1 MMKKIIAATLALTLS
16 MSMGN
21 FVYAA
26 KDESADIKATYQAG
40 KENTDTVYS
49 VDVKWGSLEYTYS
62 SGVTKSWDPTT
73 LKYKETSGTSS
84 WTCQK
89 GADQIT
95 VTNNSNADI
104 TASLA
109 YAETGS
115 NITGTFTNSK
125 IGLKSAEGTKVGESP
140 SETTTL
146 SLKGALSNTT
156 AEKQEIGN
164 VTVTISDYVSTTYS
178 NYKWDGNGSI
188 SWGFLKTT
196 LTDGVYTV
204 EKECPGNNYSA
215 SLFCIYNSEDS
226 QERYVINDGDIKAE
240 GIYSLKKV
248 TSGYGSY
255 GVSLPSTMAL
265 NGKTIRLTVDLRD
278 ENNPTLTVKVI

>member
-21 FVYAA
+21 LVYAVE
-26 KDESADIKATYQAG
+26 DQSADIKATYQAG
-40 KENTDTVYS
+40 KEITDTVYS

-84 WTCQK
+84 WTCQE
-89 GADQIT
+89 GADKIT

-109 YAETGS
+109 YDRTDS

-125 IGLKSAEGTKVGESP
+125 IGLKSAEGTNVGESP

-146 SLKGALSNTT
+146 SLKGALSDTT
-156 AEKQEIGN
+156 AEKKEIGN
-164 VTVTISDYVSTTYS
+164 VTVTISDYVGTSS
-178 NYKWDGNGSI
+178 NYKWDGNGNI

-204 EKECPGNNYSA
+204 EKECTNNNYSA
-215 SLFCIYNSEDS
+215 SLFCIYNREDS
-226 QERYVINDGDIKAE
+226 KERYVINDGTIKAE
-240 GIYSLKKV
+240 GTYSLKKV

-265 NGKTIRLTVDLRD
+265 KGKTIRFTVDLRD

>member
-1 MMKKIIAATLALTLS
+1 MKKKIIAATLALTLS

-26 KDESADIKATYQAG
+26 EDSSADIKATYQAG

-84 WTCQK
+84 WTCQD

-109 YAETGS
+109 YGKTDN

-125 IGLKSAEGTKVGESP
+125 IGLKSAEGTNVGESP

-146 SLKGALSNTT
+146 SLKGALSDTT
-156 AEKQEIGN
+156 AEKKEIGN
-164 VTVTISDYVSTTYS
+164 VTVTISDYVGTSS
-178 NYKWDGNGSI
+178 NYKWDGNGNI
-188 SWGFLKTT
+188 SWGFLNI
-196 LTDGVYTV
+196 DRW
-204 EKECPGNNYSA
+204 
-215 SLFCIYNSEDS
+215 CIHCR
-226 QERYVINDGDIKAE
+226 ERMSRE
-240 GIYSLKKV
+240 
-248 TSGYGSY
+248 
-255 GVSLPSTMAL
+255 
-265 NGKTIRLTVDLRD
+265 
-278 ENNPTLTVKVI
+278 

>member
-21 FVYAA
+21 FVYAT
-26 KDESADIKATYQAG
+26 DNNSADIKATYQAG
-40 KENTDTVYS
+40 KENTATVYS
-49 VDVKWGSLEYTYS
+49 VDVEWGSLEYTYS
-62 SGVTKSWDPTT
+62 SGVTRSWDPTT
-73 LKYKETSGTSS
+73 LKYKEASGTSS
-84 WTCQK
+84 WTCQD

-109 YAETGS
+109 YAKTDS
-115 NITGTFTNSK
+115 NITGTFSNSK
-125 IGLKSAEGTKVGESP
+125 IGLKSAEGTNVGESP
-140 SETTTL
+140 SGTTTL
-146 SLKGALSNTT
+146 SLKGALSDTT

-164 VTVTISDYVSTTYS
+164 VTVTISDYIGESS

-188 SWGFLKTT
+188 SWGYLNTT

-204 EKECPGNNYSA
+204 EKKCTQNNYSA
-215 SLFCIYNSEDS
+215 SIFYIYNSGNR
-226 QERYVINDGDIKAE
+226 QEHYVIKDETIRAE
-240 GIYSLKKV
+240 GTYSLQKV
-248 TSGYGSY
+248 NGGNGNY
-255 GVSLPSTMAL
+255 GVSLPSSMAL

-278 ENNPTLTVKVI
+278 GNNPTLTVKVI

>member
-21 FVYAA
+21 FVYAV
-26 KDESADIKATYQAG
+26 DDSSANIIATYQAG

-49 VDVKWGSLEYTYS
+49 VDLKWGSLEYTYS
-62 SGVTKSWDPTT
+62 SGVTRSWDPTT

-84 WTCQK
+84 WTCQD

-109 YAETGS
+109 YAGTES
-115 NITGTFTNSK
+115 NITGTFSNSK
-125 IGLKSAEGTKVGESP
+125 IGLKSAEGTNAGEGP
-140 SETTTL
+140 SGTTTL
-146 SLKGALSNTT
+146 SLNGVLSDTT
-156 AEKQEIGN
+156 AQKKEIGN
-164 VTVTISDYVSTTYS
+164 VTVTISDYIGKSS
-178 NYKWDGNGSI
+178 NYKWDGNGNI
-188 SWGFLKTT
+188 SWGYLNTT

-204 EKECPGNNYSA
+204 EKNCTQNNYSA
-215 SLFCIYNSEDS
+215 GIFYIYNTGNR
-226 QERYVINDGDIKAE
+226 QERYVIKDGDIKAE
-240 GIYSLKKV
+240 GTYSLQKV
-248 TSGYGSY
+248 DSGNGKY
-255 GVSLPSTMAL
+255 GVSLPSL

-278 ENNPTLTVKVI
+278 ESNPTLTVKVI

>member
-21 FVYAA
+21 LVYAVED
-26 KDESADIKATYQAG
+26 KSAEIKATYQAG

-62 SGVTKSWDPTT
+62 SSVTKSWDPTT

-84 WTCQK
+84 WTCQE

-109 YAETGS
+109 YDKIDS

-125 IGLKSAEGTKVGESP
+125 IGLKSAEGTNVGESP

-146 SLKGALSNTT
+146 SLKGALSDTT
-156 AEKQEIGN
+156 AAKEEIGN
-164 VTVTISDYVSTTYS
+164 VTVTISDYIGKSS
-178 NYKWDGNGSI
+178 NYKWDGNGNI
-188 SWGFLKTT
+188 SWGYLNTT

-204 EKECPGNNYSA
+204 EKNCTQNKYSA
-215 SLFCIYNSEDS
+215 GIFYIYNTGNR
-226 QERYVINDGDIKAE
+226 QERYVIKDGDIKAE
-240 GIYSLKKV
+240 GTYSLQKV
-248 TSGYGSY
+248 DSGNGKY

-278 ENNPTLTVKVI
+278 ESNPTLTVKVI

>member
-1 MMKKIIAATLALTLS
+1 MMKKMIAATLALTLS

-21 FVYAA
+21 LVYAVED
-26 KDESADIKATYQAG
+26 KTADIKATYQAG
-40 KENTDTVYS
+40 KESTDTVYS
-49 VDVKWGSLEYTYS
+49 VDVNWGSLEYTYS

-84 WTCQK
+84 WTCQE

-109 YAETGS
+109 YAGTES
-115 NITGTFTNSK
+115 NITGTFSKSK
-125 IGLKSAEGTKVGESP
+125 IGLKSAEGTNVGESP

-146 SLKGALSNTT
+146 SLKGALSDTT
-156 AEKQEIGN
+156 ALKKEIGN
-164 VTVTISDYVSTTYS
+164 VTVTISDYVGTSS
-178 NYKWDGNGSI
+178 NYKWDGNGNI

-204 EKECPGNNYSA
+204 EKECTNNNYSA
-215 SLFCIYNSEDS
+215 SLFCIYNREDS
-226 QERYVINDGDIKAE
+226 QERYVINDGTIKAE
-240 GIYSLKKV
+240 GTYSLKKV

>member
-1 MMKKIIAATLALTLS
+1 MMKKMIAATLALTLS

-21 FVYAA
+21 LVYAVED
-26 KDESADIKATYQAG
+26 KSADIKATYQAG

-84 WTCQK
+84 WTCQE

-109 YAETGS
+109 NGKTDS

-125 IGLKSAEGTKVGESP
+125 IGLKSAEGTNVGESP

-146 SLKGALSNTT
+146 SLKGALSDTA
-156 AEKQEIGN
+156 AEKKEIGK
-164 VTVTISDYVSTTYS
+164 VTVTISDYVGTLS
-178 NYKWDGNGSI
+178 NYMWDGNGSI
-188 SWGFLKTT
+188 SWGFLNTT

-204 EKECPGNNYSA
+204 EKECTADNYSA
-215 SLFCIYNSEDS
+215 SVFYIYNRENR
-226 QERYVINDGDIKAE
+226 QEQYVIKDGTIKTE
-240 GIYSLKKV
+240 GTYSLKKV
-248 TSGYGSY
+248 NSEDGSY

-265 NGKTIRLTVDLRD
+265 KGKTIRLTVDLRD

>member
-1 MMKKIIAATLALTLS
+1 MKKKIIAATLALTLS

-26 KDESADIKATYQAG
+26 EDSSADIKATYQAG

-84 WTCQK
+84 WTCQD

-125 IGLKSAEGTKVGESP
+125 IGLKSAEGTNVGESP
-140 SETTTL
+140 SGTTTL
-146 SLKGALSNTT
+146 SLNGALSDT
-156 AEKQEIGN
+156 AAKKKEIGQ
-164 VTVTISDYVSTTYS
+164 VTVTISDYIGTYS
-178 NYKWDGNGSI
+178 NYKWNGNGSI
-188 SWGFLKTT
+188 DWRFLYTT
-196 LTDGVYTV
+196 MTDDVYTV
-204 EKECPGNNYSA
+204 EKKCTQNNYGA
-215 SLFCIYNSEDS
+215 SIFYIYNKNDNA
-226 QERYVINDGDIKAE
+226 ERYIIKDGTITAE
-240 GIYSLKKV
+240 GTYALQKV
-248 TSGYGSY
+248 NSGQGSY
-255 GVSLPSTMAL
+255 GISLPSSMDL

>member
-26 KDESADIKATYQAG
+26 EDESADIKATYQAG

-62 SGVTKSWDPTT
+62 SGVKKSWNPTT

-84 WTCQK
+84 WTCQE

-109 YAETGS
+109 YDRTDS

-125 IGLKSAEGTKVGESP
+125 IGLKSAEGTSVGESP
-140 SETTTL
+140 SATTIL
-146 SLKGALSNTT
+146 SLKGALSDTT
-156 AEKQEIGN
+156 AEKKEIGN
-164 VTVTISDYVSTTYS
+164 VTVTISDYVGTRSD
-178 NYKWDGNGSI
+178 YKWNGNGGI
-188 SWGFLKTT
+188 LDWGYLDTT

-204 EKECPGNNYSA
+204 QKKSPQDTYWAGI
-215 SLFCIYNSEDS
+215 FCIYNTRNE
-226 QERYVINDGDIKAE
+226 QERYVIKDETITAE
-240 GIYSLKKV
+240 GTYALQKV
-248 TSGYGSY
+248 NSGNGNY
-255 GVSLPSTMAL
+255 GVSLPSSMAL
-265 NGKTIRLTVDLRD
+265 KGKTIRLTVDLRD
-278 ENNPTLTVKVI
+278 ADNPTLTVKVI

>member
-1 MMKKIIAATLALTLS
+1 MKKKIIAATLALTLS

-26 KDESADIKATYQAG
+26 EDSSADIKATYQAG

-84 WTCQK
+84 WTCQD

-109 YAETGS
+109 YAGTES
-115 NITGTFTNSK
+115 NITGTFSNSK
-125 IGLKSAEGTKVGESP
+125 IGLKSAEGTHAGEGP
-140 SETTTL
+140 SGTTAL
-146 SLKGALSNTT
+146 SLNGALSDTT
-156 AEKQEIGN
+156 ASKKEIGN
-164 VTVTISDYVSTTYS
+164 VTVTISDYIGTSS
-178 NYKWDGNGSI
+178 NYKWDGNGNI
-188 SWGFLKTT
+188 SWGYLYTT

-204 EKECPGNNYSA
+204 EKKCTKDNYSA
-215 SLFCIYNSEDS
+215 SLFCIYNSGNR
-226 QERYVINDGDIKAE
+226 QERYVIKDGTITAE
-240 GIYSLKKV
+240 GTYALQKV
-248 TSGYGSY
+248 NSGNGSY
-255 GVSLPSTMAL
+255 GVSLPSSMAL

-278 ENNPTLTVKVI
+278 GNNPTLTVKVI

>member
-1 MMKKIIAATLALTLS
+1 
-16 MSMGN
+16 MGN
-21 FVYAA
+21 LVYAVED
-26 KDESADIKATYQAG
+26 KSADIKATYQAG

-73 LKYKETSGTSS
+73 LKYKEASGTSS
-84 WTCQK
+84 WTCQE

-109 YAETGS
+109 YDKTDS

-125 IGLKSAEGTKVGESP
+125 IGLKSAEGTNVWESP

-146 SLKGALSNTT
+146 SLEGALSDTK
-156 AEKQEIGN
+156 AEKKEIGN
-164 VTVTISDYVSTTYS
+164 VTVTISDYVGTSS
-178 NYKWDGNGSI
+178 NYKWDGNGDI

-204 EKECPGNNYSA
+204 EKECTADNYSA
-215 SLFCIYNSEDS
+215 SIFYIYNKVNS
-226 QERYVINDGDIKAE
+226 QEKYVIKDGTIKAE
-240 GIYSLKKV
+240 GTYSLQKV
-248 TSGYGSY
+248 NSGNGSY

-265 NGKTIRLTVDLRD
+265 TGKTIRLTVDLRN

>member
-1 MMKKIIAATLALTLS
+1 MKKKIIAATLALTLS

-26 KDESADIKATYQAG
+26 DDRSADIKATYQAG

-84 WTCQK
+84 WTCQD

-109 YAETGS
+109 YAKTDS
-115 NITGTFTNSK
+115 NITGTFSNSK
-125 IGLKSAEGTKVGESP
+125 IGLKSAEGTNAGEGP
-140 SETTTL
+140 SGTTAL
-146 SLKGALSNTT
+146 SLNGALSDTT
-156 AEKQEIGN
+156 ASKKEIGN
-164 VTVTISDYVSTTYS
+164 VTVTISDYIGKSS
-178 NYKWDGNGSI
+178 NYKWDGNGNI
-188 SWGFLKTT
+188 SWGYLYTT

-204 EKECPGNNYSA
+204 EKKCTQDNYSA
-215 SLFCIYNSEDS
+215 SLFCIYNSGNR
-226 QERYVINDGDIKAE
+226 QERYVIKDGTITAE
-240 GIYSLKKV
+240 GTYDLQKV
-248 TSGYGSY
+248 KSGNGSY
-255 GVSLPSTMAL
+255 GVSLPSSMAL

-278 ENNPTLTVKVI
+278 GNNPTLTVKVI

>member
-21 FVYAA
+21 LVYAVED
-26 KDESADIKATYQAG
+26 KSANIKATYQAG

-49 VDVKWGSLEYTYS
+49 VDVKWGNLEYTYS
-62 SGVTKSWDPTT
+62 SGVTKSWNPTT
-73 LKYKETSGTSS
+73 LTYEETSGTSS
-84 WTCQK
+84 WTCQD

-109 YAETGS
+109 YDRTDS

-125 IGLKSAEGTKVGESP
+125 IGLKSAEGTNVGESP

-146 SLKGALSNTT
+146 SLKGALSDTK
-156 AEKQEIGN
+156 AEKKEIGN
-164 VTVTISDYVSTTYS
+164 VTVTISDYVGTPS

-188 SWGFLKTT
+188 LWGFLNTT

-204 EKECPGNNYSA
+204 EKECTANNYSA
-215 SLFCIYNSEDS
+215 DIFYIYNKVNS
-226 QERYVINDGDIKAE
+226 QEKYVIKDGTIKAE
-240 GIYSLKKV
+240 GTYSLQKV
-248 TSGYGSY
+248 NSGNGSH

-265 NGKTIRLTVDLRD
+265 NGKTIRLTVDLRN

>member
-26 KDESADIKATYQAG
+26 EDESADIKATYQAG

-84 WTCQK
+84 WTCQE

-125 IGLKSAEGTKVGESP
+125 IGLKSAEGTNVGKSP

-146 SLKGALSNTT
+146 SLKGALSDTT
-156 AEKQEIGN
+156 AVKKEIGK
-164 VTVTISDYVSTTYS
+164 VTVTISDYIGTRSD
-178 NYKWDGNGSI
+178 YKWDGNGNI
-188 SWGFLKTT
+188 SWGYLYTT

-204 EKECPGNNYSA
+204 EKKCTQDNYSA
-215 SLFCIYNSEDS
+215 SIFYIYNSETR
-226 QERYVINDGDIKAE
+226 QERYVIKDGDIKAE
-240 GIYSLKKV
+240 GTYSLQKV
-248 TSGYGSY
+248 DSGYGKY
-255 GVSLPSTMAL
+255 GVSLPSTMDL

-278 ENNPTLTVKVI
+278 ESNPTLTVKVI

>member
-26 KDESADIKATYQAG
+26 DDSSADIKATYQAG

-84 WTCQK
+84 WTCQD

-125 IGLKSAEGTKVGESP
+125 IGLKSAEGTNVGESP

-164 VTVTISDYVSTTYS
+164 VTVTISDYIGKSS
-178 NYKWDGNGSI
+178 NYKWDGNGNI
-188 SWGFLKTT
+188 SWGYLNTT

-204 EKECPGNNYSA
+204 EKNCTQNNYSA
-215 SLFCIYNSEDS
+215 DIFCIYNTGNR
-226 QERYVINDGDIKAE
+226 QERYVIKDGDIKAE
-240 GIYSLKKV
+240 GTYSLQKV
-248 TSGYGSY
+248 DSGNGKY
-255 GVSLPSTMAL
+255 GVSLPSTMDL

-278 ENNPTLTVKVI
+278 ESNPTLTVKVI

>member
-26 KDESADIKATYQAG
+26 DDSSADIKATYQAG

-62 SGVTKSWDPTT
+62 SGVTKSWDPKT

-84 WTCQK
+84 WTCQD

-109 YAETGS
+109 YAKTDS
-115 NITGTFTNSK
+115 NITGTFSNSK
-125 IGLKSAEGTKVGESP
+125 IGLKSAEGTNAGQGP
-140 SETTTL
+140 SGTTAL
-146 SLKGALSNTT
+146 SLNGALSDTT
-156 AEKQEIGN
+156 AQKKEIGN
-164 VTVTISDYVSTTYS
+164 VTVTISDYVGTSS
-178 NYKWDGNGSI
+178 NYRLDGNGDTTS
-188 SWGFLKTT
+188 GYLYTT
-196 LTDGVYTV
+196 LTDGVYTI
-204 EKECPGNNYSA
+204 EKKCTQNSFWAGIFY
-215 SLFCIYNSEDS
+215 IYNKGNS
-226 QERYVINDGDIKAE
+226 QEHYVIKDGTIKAE
-240 GIYSLKKV
+240 GTYSLQKV
-248 TSGYGSY
+248 NGGKGSY
-255 GVSLPSTMAL
+255 GVSLPSEMAL
-265 NGKTIRLTVDLRD
+265 SGKTIRFTVDLRD
-278 ENNPTLTVKVI
+278 DNNPTLTVKVI

>member
-1 MMKKIIAATLALTLS
+1 MKKKIIAATLALTLS

-26 KDESADIKATYQAG
+26 EDSSADIKATYQAG

-84 WTCQK
+84 WTCQD

-125 IGLKSAEGTKVGESP
+125 IGLKSAEGTNVGESP

-164 VTVTISDYVSTTYS
+164 VTVTISDYIGKSS
-178 NYKWDGNGSI
+178 NYKWDGNGNI
-188 SWGFLKTT
+188 SWGYLNTT

-204 EKECPGNNYSA
+204 EKNCTQNNYSA
-215 SLFCIYNSEDS
+215 GIFYIYNTGNR
-226 QERYVINDGDIKAE
+226 QERYVIKDGDIKAE
-240 GIYSLKKV
+240 GTYSLQKV
-248 TSGYGSY
+248 DSGNGKY
-255 GVSLPSTMAL
+255 GVSLPSL

-278 ENNPTLTVKVI
+278 ESNPTLTVKVI

>member
-21 FVYAA
+21 LVYAVED
-26 KDESADIKATYQAG
+26 KSANIKATYQAG

-49 VDVKWGSLEYTYS
+49 VDVKWGNLEYTYS
-62 SGVTKSWDPTT
+62 SGVTKSWNPTT
-73 LKYKETSGTSS
+73 LTYEETSGTSS
-84 WTCQK
+84 WTCQE

-104 TASLA
+104 KASLA
-109 YAETGS
+109 YAGTES
-115 NITGTFTNSK
+115 NITGTFSNSK
-125 IGLKSAEGTKVGESP
+125 IGLKSAEGTSVEESP

-146 SLKGALSNTT
+146 SLKGALSDTT
-156 AEKQEIGN
+156 AQKKEIGN
-164 VTVTISDYVSTTYS
+164 VTVTISDYVGTPS

-188 SWGFLKTT
+188 LWGFLNTT

-204 EKECPGNNYSA
+204 EKECTANNYSA
-215 SLFCIYNSEDS
+215 DIFYIYNKVNP
-226 QERYVINDGDIKAE
+226 QEKYVIKDGTIKTE
-240 GIYSLKKV
+240 GTYSLQKV
-248 TSGYGSY
+248 NSEKGSY
-255 GVSLPSTMAL
+255 GVSLPST

>member
-21 FVYAA
+21 LVYAVED
-26 KDESADIKATYQAG
+26 KSADIRATYQAG

-84 WTCQK
+84 WTCQE

-109 YAETGS
+109 YGKIDS

-125 IGLKSAEGTKVGESP
+125 IGLKSAEGTNVGESP

-146 SLKGALSNTT
+146 SLKGALSDTT
-156 AEKQEIGN
+156 AEKKEIGK
-164 VTVTISDYVSTTYS
+164 VTVTISDYVGTRS
-178 NYKWDGNGSI
+178 NYKWDGNGNI
-188 SWGFLKTT
+188 SWGFLNTT

-204 EKECPGNNYSA
+204 EKECTADNYSA
-215 SLFCIYNSEDS
+215 SVFYIYNRENR
-226 QERYVINDGDIKAE
+226 QEQYVIKDGTIKTE
-240 GIYSLKKV
+240 GTYSLKKV

>member
-26 KDESADIKATYQAG
+26 EDESADIKATYQAG

-84 WTCQK
+84 WTCQD

-125 IGLKSAEGTKVGESP
+125 IGLKSAEGTNVGKSP

-146 SLKGALSNTT
+146 SLKGALSDTT
-156 AEKQEIGN
+156 AVKKEIGK
-164 VTVTISDYVSTTYS
+164 VTVTISDYIGTRSD
-178 NYKWDGNGSI
+178 YKWDGNGNI
-188 SWGFLKTT
+188 SWGYLYTT

-204 EKECPGNNYSA
+204 EKKCTQDNYSA
-215 SLFCIYNSEDS
+215 SIFYIYNSETR
-226 QERYVINDGDIKAE
+226 QERYVIKDGDIKAE
-240 GIYSLKKV
+240 GTYSLQKV
-248 TSGYGSY
+248 DSGYGKY
-255 GVSLPSTMAL
+255 GVSLPSTMDL

>member
-1 MMKKIIAATLALTLS
+1 MKKKIIAATLALTLS

-26 KDESADIKATYQAG
+26 EDSSADIKATYQAG

-84 WTCQK
+84 WTCQD

-109 YAETGS
+109 YAGTES
-115 NITGTFTNSK
+115 NITGTFSNSK
-125 IGLKSAEGTKVGESP
+125 IGLKSAEGTNAGEGP
-140 SETTTL
+140 SGTTAL
-146 SLKGALSNTT
+146 SLNGALSDTT
-156 AEKQEIGN
+156 ASKKEIGN
-164 VTVTISDYVSTTYS
+164 VTVTISDYIGTSS
-178 NYKWDGNGSI
+178 NYKWDGNGNI
-188 SWGFLKTT
+188 SWGYLYTT

-204 EKECPGNNYSA
+204 EKKCTKDNYSA
-215 SLFCIYNSEDS
+215 SLFCIYNSGNR
-226 QERYVINDGDIKAE
+226 QERYVIKDGTITAE
-240 GIYSLKKV
+240 GTYALQKV
-248 TSGYGSY
+248 NSGNGSY
-255 GVSLPSTMAL
+255 GVSLPSSMAL

-278 ENNPTLTVKVI
+278 GNNPTLTVKVI

>member
-26 KDESADIKATYQAG
+26 EDESADIKATYQAG

-84 WTCQK
+84 WTCQD

-125 IGLKSAEGTKVGESP
+125 IGLKSAEGTNVGKSP

-146 SLKGALSNTT
+146 SLKGALSDTT
-156 AEKQEIGN
+156 AVKKEIGK
-164 VTVTISDYVSTTYS
+164 VTVTISDYIGTRSD
-178 NYKWDGNGSI
+178 YKWDGNGNI
-188 SWGFLKTT
+188 SWGYLYTT

-204 EKECPGNNYSA
+204 EKKCTQDNYSA
-215 SLFCIYNSEDS
+215 SIFYIYNSETR
-226 QERYVINDGDIKAE
+226 QERYVIKDGDIKAE
-240 GIYSLKKV
+240 GTYSLQKV
-248 TSGYGSY
+248 DSGYGKY
-255 GVSLPSTMAL
+255 GVSLPSTMDL

-278 ENNPTLTVKVI
+278 ESNPTLTVKVI

>member
-26 KDESADIKATYQAG
+26 DDSSADIKATYQAG

-62 SGVTKSWDPTT
+62 SGVTKSWDPKT

-84 WTCQK
+84 WTCQD

-125 IGLKSAEGTKVGESP
+125 IGLKSAEGTNVGESP

-164 VTVTISDYVSTTYS
+164 VTVTISDYIGKSS
-178 NYKWDGNGSI
+178 NYKWDGNGNI
-188 SWGFLKTT
+188 SWGYLNTT

-204 EKECPGNNYSA
+204 EKNCTQNNYSA
-215 SLFCIYNSEDS
+215 DIFYIYNTGNR
-226 QERYVINDGDIKAE
+226 QERYVIKDGDIKAE
-240 GIYSLKKV
+240 GTYSLQKV
-248 TSGYGSY
+248 DSGKGKY
-255 GVSLPSTMAL
+255 GVSLPSTMDL

-278 ENNPTLTVKVI
+278 ESNPTLTVKVI

>member
-1 MMKKIIAATLALTLS
+1 MMKKMIAATLALTLS

-21 FVYAA
+21 LVYAVED
-26 KDESADIKATYQAG
+26 KSFDIKATYQAG

-62 SGVTKSWDPTT
+62 SGVTKSWDSTT

-84 WTCQK
+84 WTCQE
-89 GADQIT
+89 GANQIT

-109 YAETGS
+109 YGQTDS

-125 IGLKSAEGTKVGESP
+125 IGLKSAEGTNVGESP

-146 SLKGALSNTT
+146 SLKGALSDTT
-156 AEKQEIGN
+156 AEKKEIGK
-164 VTVTISDYVSTTYS
+164 VTVTISDYVGTSS

-188 SWGFLKTT
+188 SWGFLNTT

-204 EKECPGNNYSA
+204 EKECTADNYSA
-215 SLFCIYNSEDS
+215 SVFYIYNRENR
-226 QERYVINDGDIKAE
+226 QEQYVIKDGTIKTE
-240 GIYSLKKV
+240 GTYSLKKV
-248 TSGYGSY
+248 TSGNGSY

>member
-26 KDESADIKATYQAG
+26 DDSSADIKATYQAG

-62 SGVTKSWDPTT
+62 SGVTKSWDPKT

-84 WTCQK
+84 WTCQD

-125 IGLKSAEGTKVGESP
+125 IGLKSAEGTNVGESP

-164 VTVTISDYVSTTYS
+164 VT
-178 NYKWDGNGSI
+178 
-188 SWGFLKTT
+188 
-196 LTDGVYTV
+196 
-204 EKECPGNNYSA
+204 
-215 SLFCIYNSEDS
+215 
-226 QERYVINDGDIKAE
+226 
-240 GIYSLKKV
+240 
-248 TSGYGSY
+248 
-255 GVSLPSTMAL
+255 
-265 NGKTIRLTVDLRD
+265 
-278 ENNPTLTVKVI
+278 

>member
-21 FVYAA
+21 LVYAVED
-26 KDESADIKATYQAG
+26 KSADIKATYQAG

-84 WTCQK
+84 WTCQD

-109 YAETGS
+109 YAGTES
-115 NITGTFTNSK
+115 NITGTFSNSK
-125 IGLKSAEGTKVGESP
+125 IGLKSAEGTNVGESP

-146 SLKGALSNTT
+146 SLKGALLDTA
-156 AEKQEIGN
+156 AEKKEIGN
-164 VTVTISDYVSTTYS
+164 VTVTISDYVGTSS
-178 NYKWDGNGSI
+178 NYKWNGNGNI
-188 SWGFLKTT
+188 DWGVLKTT

-204 EKECPGNNYSA
+204 EKECTQNNYSA
-215 SLFCIYNSEDS
+215 SIFYIYNIENR
-226 QERYVINDGDIKAE
+226 QEHYVIKDGTIRAE
-240 GIYSLKKV
+240 GTYSLQKV
-248 TSGYGSY
+248 NGGNGSY
-255 GVSLPSTMAL
+255 GVSLPSTMDL
-265 NGKTIRLTVDLRD
+265 TGKTIRLTVDLRD

>member
-1 MMKKIIAATLALTLS
+1 MKKKIIAATLALTLS

-26 KDESADIKATYQAG
+26 EDSSAEIKATYQAG

-49 VDVKWGSLEYTYS
+49 VDVKWGSQEYTYS
-62 SGVTKSWDPTT
+62 SGVKKNWDPTT

-84 WTCQK
+84 WTCQD

-109 YAETGS
+109 YDKTDS

-125 IGLKSAEGTKVGESP
+125 IGLKSAEGTNVGESP

-146 SLKGALSNTT
+146 SLKGALSDTT
-156 AEKQEIGN
+156 AENKKIGN
-164 VTVTISDYVSTTYS
+164 VTVTISDYVGTRSD
-178 NYKWDGNGSI
+178 YKWNGNGGI
-188 SWGFLKTT
+188 LNWGYLDTT

-204 EKECPGNNYSA
+204 QKKSPQDAYWAGI
-215 SLFCIYNSEDS
+215 FCIYNTRNE
-226 QERYVINDGDIKAE
+226 QERYVIKDGTITAE
-240 GIYSLKKV
+240 GTYALQKV
-248 TSGYGSY
+248 NSGNGNY
-255 GVSLPSTMAL
+255 GVSLPSSMAL

-278 ENNPTLTVKVI
+278 DNNPTLTVKVI

>member
-1 MMKKIIAATLALTLS
+1 MKKKIIAATLALTLS

-26 KDESADIKATYQAG
+26 EDSSADIKATYQAG

-109 YAETGS
+109 YDKTDS

-125 IGLKSAEGTKVGESP
+125 IGLKSAEGTNVGESP

-164 VTVTISDYVSTTYS
+164 VTVTISDYIGTSS
-178 NYKWDGNGSI
+178 NYKWDGNGGI
-188 SWGFLKTT
+188 SWGSLYTT

-204 EKECPGNNYSA
+204 EKNCPQNNYSA
-215 SLFCIYNSEDS
+215 GIFYIYNTGNR
-226 QERYVINDGDIKAE
+226 QERYVIKDGGIKAE
-240 GIYSLKKV
+240 GTYSLQKV
-248 TSGYGSY
+248 DSGQGSY
-255 GVSLPSTMAL
+255 GIKLPSTMAL
-265 NGKTIRLTVDLRD
+265 KDKTIRLTVDLRD
-278 ENNPTLTVKVI
+278 GNNPTLTVKVI

>member
-26 KDESADIKATYQAG
+26 DDSSADIKATYQAG

-84 WTCQK
+84 WTCQD

-109 YAETGS
+109 YAGTES
-115 NITGTFTNSK
+115 NITGTFSNSK
-125 IGLKSAEGTKVGESP
+125 IGLKSAEGTNPGEGP
-140 SETTTL
+140 SGTTTL
-146 SLKGALSNTT
+146 SLNGALSDTT
-156 AEKQEIGN
+156 ASKKEIGN
-164 VTVTISDYVSTTYS
+164 VTVTISDYVGTSS
-178 NYKWDGNGSI
+178 NYKWDGNGDI

-204 EKECPGNNYSA
+204 EKECTADNYSA
-215 SLFCIYNSEDS
+215 SIFYIYNKVNS
-226 QERYVINDGDIKAE
+226 QEKYVIKDGTIKAE
-240 GIYSLKKV
+240 GTYSLQKV
-248 TSGYGSY
+248 NGGNGSY
-255 GVSLPSTMAL
+255 GVFLPSTMAL

-278 ENNPTLTVKVI
+278 ADNPTLTVKVI

>member
-1 MMKKIIAATLALTLS
+1 MMKKMIAATLALTLS

-21 FVYAA
+21 LVYAVED
-26 KDESADIKATYQAG
+26 KSADIKATYQAG
-40 KENTDTVYS
+40 NESTDTVYS
-49 VDVKWGSLEYTYS
+49 VDVNWGSLEYTYS

-84 WTCQK
+84 WTCQE
-89 GADQIT
+89 GVDQIT

-104 TASLA
+104 TASLT
-109 YAETGS
+109 YGKTDS

-125 IGLKSAEGTKVGESP
+125 IELKSAEGTNVGESP

-146 SLKGALSNTT
+146 SLKGALSDTT
-156 AEKQEIGN
+156 AEKKKIGN
-164 VTVTISDYVSTTYS
+164 VTVTISDYVGTSS
-178 NYKWDGNGSI
+178 NYKWDGRGNI
-188 SWGFLKTT
+188 NWGFLKTT

-204 EKECPGNNYSA
+204 EKECTADNYSDD
-215 SLFCIYNSEDS
+215 LFYIYNTVNS
-226 QERYVINDGDIKAE
+226 QEKYIIKDRTIKAE
-240 GIYSLKKV
+240 GTYSLQKV
-248 TSGYGSY
+248 NSEKGSY

-265 NGKTIRLTVDLRD
+265 KGKTIRLTVDLRD

>member
-21 FVYAA
+21 LVYAVED
-26 KDESADIKATYQAG
+26 KSADIKATYQAG
-40 KENTDTVYS
+40 EENTATVYS

-62 SGVTKSWDPTT
+62 SGVTRSWDPTT

-84 WTCQK
+84 WTCQE

-109 YAETGS
+109 YDRTDS

-125 IGLKSAEGTKVGESP
+125 IGLKSAEGTNVGESP

-146 SLKGALSNTT
+146 SLKGALSDTT
-156 AEKQEIGN
+156 AVKKEIGN
-164 VTVTISDYVSTTYS
+164 VTVTISDYIGTSS
-178 NYKWDGNGSI
+178 NYKWNGNGGI
-188 SWGFLKTT
+188 DWNYLYTT
-196 LTDGVYTV
+196 LTDDVYTV
-204 EKECPGNNYSA
+204 EKKCTQNNYWA
-215 SLFCIYNSEDS
+215 GIFYIYNRSDDT
-226 QERYVINDGDIKAE
+226 ERYIIKDGDIKAE
-240 GIYSLKKV
+240 GTYSLQKV
-248 TSGYGSY
+248 NSGKGSY
-255 GVSLPSTMAL
+255 GIELPSSMAL

-278 ENNPTLTVKVI
+278 GNNPTLTVKVI

>member
-1 MMKKIIAATLALTLS
+1 MMKKMIAATLALTLS

-21 FVYAA
+21 LVYAVED
-26 KDESADIKATYQAG
+26 KSADIKATYQAG

-84 WTCQK
+84 WTCQD

-109 YAETGS
+109 YDKTDS

-140 SETTTL
+140 SETTIL
-146 SLKGALSNTT
+146 SLKGALSDTT
-156 AEKQEIGN
+156 TEKKEIGK
-164 VTVTISDYVSTTYS
+164 VTVTISDYVGTSS

-204 EKECPGNNYSA
+204 EKECTNNNYSA
-215 SLFCIYNSEDS
+215 SSFCIYNREDS

-240 GIYSLKKV
+240 GTYSLQKV
-248 TSGYGSY
+248 NSEKGCY

-265 NGKTIRLTVDLRD
+265 KGKTIRLTVDLRD

>member
-1 MMKKIIAATLALTLS
+1 MMKKIIVATLALTLS

-21 FVYAA
+21 LVYAVED
-26 KDESADIKATYQAG
+26 KSADIRATYQAG

-73 LKYKETSGTSS
+73 LKYKEASGTSS
-84 WTCQK
+84 WTCQE

-109 YAETGS
+109 YGKTDS

-125 IGLKSAEGTKVGESP
+125 IGLKSAEGTNVGESP
-140 SETTTL
+140 SGTTTL
-146 SLKGALSNTT
+146 SLKGALSDTT
-156 AEKQEIGN
+156 AEKKEIGN
-164 VTVTISDYVSTTYS
+164 VTVTISDYVGTYS

-188 SWGFLKTT
+188 SWGYLYTT

-204 EKECPGNNYSA
+204 EKECPADNYSA
-215 SLFCIYNSEDS
+215 DIFFIYNTVNS
-226 QERYVINDGDIKAE
+226 QEKYVIKDGTIKAE
-240 GIYSLKKV
+240 GTYSLKKV
-248 TSGYGSY
+248 NSGKGSY

>member
-21 FVYAA
+21 FVYAV
-26 KDESADIKATYQAG
+26 DDSSANIIATYQAG

-62 SGVTKSWDPTT
+62 SGVTRSWDPTT

-109 YAETGS
+109 YAGTES

-125 IGLKSAEGTKVGESP
+125 IGLKSAEGTNVGESP

-146 SLKGALSNTT
+146 SLKGALSDTT
-156 AEKQEIGN
+156 AEKKEIGN
-164 VTVTISDYVSTTYS
+164 VTVTISDYIGKSS
-178 NYKWDGNGSI
+178 NYKWDGNGNI
-188 SWGFLKTT
+188 SWGYLNTT

-204 EKECPGNNYSA
+204 EKNCTQNNYSA
-215 SLFCIYNSEDS
+215 GIFYIYNTGNR
-226 QERYVINDGDIKAE
+226 QERYVIKDGDIKAE
-240 GIYSLKKV
+240 GTYSLQKV
-248 TSGYGSY
+248 DSGNGKY
-255 GVSLPSTMAL
+255 GVSLPSL

-278 ENNPTLTVKVI
+278 ESNPTLTVKVI